1 MPLVSSV
8 EDGSNSITG
17 ASFQND
23 AALLYPSKASRKRSL
38 KEYILSSLQ
47 FRLPAVVKS
56 YDYNTNI
63 AEVLIAT
70 KKKTTHRDDEGN
82 FIDMDY
88 PIFRVRVRQPM
99 SNINGGGIGVIFPVS
114 EGDSGWIE
122 SADKNCEAYFS
133 DPSQMQDSPDDF
145 GAFLF
150 QYGSFTPCFW
160 NPKNPNSDL
169 GWTHITEDEGCIAI
183 RNAEGD
189 LRITLNPQTK
199 EIRIITPSKISCE
212 TPLVEI
218 SGDLNVKGTIHSD
231 GDTTA
236 GSISLNNHVHG
247 GVQDGSSTTSKPS

>member
-8 EDGSNSITG
+8 EEGSNSITG

-23 AALLYPSKASRKRSL
+23 AALLYPSKASKKRSF

-82 FIDMDY
+82 FIDVDY

-99 SNINGGGIGVIFPVS
+99 SNINGGGIGVILPVS

-122 SADKNCEAYFS
+122 SADKNCEAYFL
-133 DPSQMQDSPDDF
+133 DPSHIQESSDDF

-150 QYGSFTPCFW
+150 QYGSFTPCVW
-160 NPKNPNSDL
+160 NPDSNL
-169 GWTHITEDEGCIAI
+169 GWKHIAEDEGCISI
-183 RNAEGD
+183 RNSDGD
-189 LRITLNPQTK
+189 LRITLNPESK
-199 EIRIITPSKISCE
+199 EIKIFAPSKISVNS
-212 TPLVEI
+212 PLVQM
-218 SGDLNVKGTIHSD
+218 SGDLNVS
-231 GDTTA
+231 GDVKA
-236 GSISLNNHVHG
+236 GNISLKKHVHG
-247 GVQDGSSTTSKPS
+247 SVQSGDSNTSTPK